1 VRILIVK
8 LSSLGDVVHAMPAVQ
23 DLRRAVPT
31 AQIDWVVERGFAPL
45 VRRCDGV
52 GRVIECELRRWRKT
66 LMKPRD
72 WAATAAAWR
81 AFKTELQAQE
91 YELVIDLQGL
101 SKSALVASMA
111 RLSPSGARIAMANRT
126 DGSSYEAPTRWVADL
141 ALPVTAH
148 SHAVQRSRELCGKA
162 VCPKF
167 NAAQQTVAAYGLL
180 SAITASK
187 FAIEKNT
194 VLAQSEA
201 IDAPVVGPFTD
212 QFKQRFETPAAP
224 PVVLVHGTSRAD
236 KLWDEGNWL
245 ALGQRLWAAGHSL
258 ALPHGNDDELARSL
272 RLHRALADA
281 GVPASGVTV
290 WPRLGLGE
298 LTDALAA
305 SAGVIGVDSGLSHIA
320 VALDLS
326 HVQIYNFDT
335 AWRTGPPPGSA
346 RQRSVFATPQ
356 PTLDAVW
363 QAWGACTA

>member
-1 VRILIVK
+1 
-8 LSSLGDVVHAMPAVQ
+8 
-23 DLRRAVPT
+23 
-31 AQIDWVVERGFAPL
+31 
-45 VRRCDGV
+45 
-52 GRVIECELRRWRKT
+52 
-66 LMKPRD
+66 
-72 WAATAAAWR
+72 
-81 AFKTELQAQE
+81 
-91 YELVIDLQGL
+91 
-101 SKSALVASMA
+101 VASMA

-162 VCPKF
+162 LNGDFDVTK
-167 NAAQQTVAAYGLL
+167 QGVTVYGLL
-180 SAITASK
+180 SAVSASK
-187 FAIEKNT
+187 FAIEKNSH
-194 VLAQSEA
+194 LSENLP
-201 IDAPVVGPFTD
+201 IDDAVHGPANAPMKDPLERPFSHHFT
-212 QFKQRFETPAAP
+212 QRFETPAAP

-236 KLWDEGNWL
+236 KLWGEGNWV

-281 GVPASGVTV
+281 GVPVSGVTV

-335 AWRTGPPPGSA
+335 AWRTGPPPGSV
-346 RQRSVFATPQ
+346 RQRSVFASPQ

-363 QAWGACTA
+363 QAWCVSTA